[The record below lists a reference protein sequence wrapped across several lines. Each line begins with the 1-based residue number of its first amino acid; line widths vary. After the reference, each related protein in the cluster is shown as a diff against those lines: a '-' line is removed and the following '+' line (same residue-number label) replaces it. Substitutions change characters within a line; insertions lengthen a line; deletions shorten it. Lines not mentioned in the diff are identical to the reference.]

1 MRAKRHAVRGG
12 QLCSPKM
19 PPKTLTQAELV
30 AFFGRPFP
38 GPGGAFK
45 PLKYLSKNESKKIA
59 VAEMKRKNCRHSA
72 AAVTAVLEH
81 SPKSPAPS
89 PPSVADVAAK
99 IAENQRMYRES
110 EKLSLDSPDAA
121 NVASTPATK
130 PKPKPVVAAKS
141 AESEPDFL
149 KNRDLHGLEPALSVR
164 TRILLA
170 CHAMN
175 RMNMSLDIAK
185 SFAVAGYFP
194 RIRCDNKCCV

>member
-1 MRAKRHAVRGG
+1 MQAKRHAMRGG
-12 QLCSPKM
+12 HLCSLEM
-19 PPKTLTQAELV
+19 PPKRLTQAELV
-30 AFFGRPFP
+30 AFFSGRFP

-45 PLKYLSKNESKKIA
+45 PLKYLSKKEEVPK
-59 VAEMKRKNCRHSA
+59 KNCHRNSA

-121 NVASTPATK
+121 NAASTPATK

>member
-1 MRAKRHAVRGG
+1 MQAKRHAVRGG
-12 QLCSPKM
+12 HLCSLEM
-19 PPKTLTQAELV
+19 PPKKLSQAALA
-30 AFFGRPFP
+30 AFFASPFP

-45 PLKYLSKNESKKIA
+45 PLKYLSKEELQQIA
-59 VAEMKRKNCRHSA
+59 QRNRNDRRHN
-72 AAVTAVLEH
+72 

-89 PPSVADVAAK
+89 PPSVADVAEK
-99 IAENQRMYRES
+99 ILENQRMYRES
-110 EKLSLDSPDAA
+110 ESLDSPVAA

-130 PKPKPVVAAKS
+130 PKPKPVVAAAAKS
-141 AESEPDFL
+141 AELTESEPDFL

-164 TRILLA
+164 SRILLA